1 MHDAINDI
9 IEVLVE
15 LESDGTVPRNV
26 KQKLNTIMLVLREST
41 DLSIRIDRALQELE
55 EITDD
60 SNLQPHI
67 RTQLWNV
74 VSMLEKTSV

>member
-26 KQKLNTIMLVLREST
+26 KQKLNTIILVLREST

-55 EITDD
+55 EVTDD

-74 VSMLEKTSV
+74 VSMLEKTNV